1 MKRAIALLLC
11 VACGSAMAAARIES
25 VKAKQARPLEA
36 LITVSIERPT
46 PLDQN
51 CDAVV
56 DPGDG
61 ASQTLKYGVGDKR
74 TKTLQHK
81 YAKAGT
87 YKVTVKGIGKC
98 EGSRETSVTVEGGSG
113 KAAPA
118 KAAKASCPRGWSVAE
133 NSVRENRYT
142 CHANPPSKPLSC
154 AEGTKYFYEKGV
166 IGCR

>member
-1 MKRAIALLLC
+1 MKAALAIVLGLACSSAL
-11 VACGSAMAAARIES
+11 AAARIES
-25 VKAKQARPLEA
+25 VSARQSKPLEA
-36 LITVSIERPT
+36 LITVAIERPT
-46 PLDQN
+46 PLDQY

-87 YKVTVKGIGKC
+87 YKVIVKGSGKC
-98 EGSRETSVTVEGGSG
+98 EGTRETSVTVEAGSG

-118 KAAKASCPRGWSVAE
+118 KAAKASCPRGWSVAGD
-133 NSVRENRYT
+133 VHDNRYT
-142 CHANPPSKPLSC
+142 CHANAPAKPIAC
-154 AEGTKYFYEKGV
+154 AGGTKYFYEKGV

>member
-1 MKRAIALLLC
+1 MKTALALILTL
-11 VACGSAMAAARIES
+11 ACGSAMAAARIQS
-25 VKAKQARPLEA
+25 VSAKPSKPLEA
-36 LITVSIERPT
+36 LITVTIERPT

-61 ASQTLKYGVGDKR
+61 APQTLKYGVGDKR
-74 TKTLQHK
+74 TRTLHHK

-87 YKVTVKGIGKC
+87 YKVTVKGSGKC
-98 EGSRETSVTVEGGSG
+98 EGSRETSVTVDGASA

-118 KAAKASCPRGWSVAE
+118 KAAKASCPRGWTVAE
-133 NSVRENRYT
+133 DSIRDNRYV

-154 AEGTKYFYEKGV
+154 AGGTKYFYEKGV
-166 IGCR
+166 LGCR

>member
-1 MKRAIALLLC
+1 MKRTIALLLGL
-11 VACGSAMAAARIES
+11 ACGSAMAAARIES
-25 VKAKQARPLEA
+25 VKARQSKPLEA

-46 PLDQN
+46 PLDQS

-61 ASQTLKYGVGDKR
+61 APQTLKYGVGDKR

-81 YAKAGT
+81 YARAGT
-87 YKVTVKGIGKC
+87 YKVTVKGSGKC
-98 EGSRETSVTVEGGSG
+98 EGLRETSVTVEGGSG

-118 KAAKASCPRGWSVAE
+118 KAAKTSCPRGWSVAGD
-133 NSVRENRYT
+133 SVRDNRYT